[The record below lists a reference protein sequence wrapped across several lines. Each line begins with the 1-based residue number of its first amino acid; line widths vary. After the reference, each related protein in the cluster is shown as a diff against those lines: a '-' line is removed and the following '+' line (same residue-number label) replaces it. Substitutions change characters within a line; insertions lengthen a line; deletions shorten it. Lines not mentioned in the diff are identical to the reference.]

1 MLESVKDVDPASDWL
16 DRLNNEVQFYRQA
29 IAEYNKMD
37 FNQLSWRE
45 PLATPT
51 AEQPHKARKGH
62 TTADHTRD
70 VIRKLFMSE
79 RQFNRRVTVVQSPY
93 ELPYQWQ
100 TPEWMGTAAFVPY
113 H

>member
-1 MLESVKDVDPASDWL
+1 
-16 DRLNNEVQFYRQA
+16 
-29 IAEYNKMD
+29 
-37 FNQLSWRE
+37 
-45 PLATPT
+45 
-51 AEQPHKARKGH
+51 
-62 TTADHTRD
+62 
-70 VIRKLFMSE
+70 MSE